1 MQPILLIYKLQGIV
15 LSHQISN
22 YIFNYMYIIVSVV
35 FEYFMYISS
44 GDEVGYQFIQDVLCK
59 HTTGDLYTTAYS
71 EQSSYT
77 PC

>member
-1 MQPILLIYKLQGIV
+1 
-15 LSHQISN
+15 
-22 YIFNYMYIIVSVV
+22 MYIIVSVV
-35 FEYFMYISS
+35 FEYFVYIRS